1 MSEANELMKNVSREF
16 NLQLQEQ
23 ISAEQILS
31 TLAERINQLITT
43 DFNELLRILYRLDVS
58 EPKLKQLLKEHP
70 DADAGK
76 LIAQLIVERQVQK
89 QKSRQQFRQRDET
102 IPDDEKW

>member
-58 EPKLKQLLKEHP
+58 EPKLKQLLKQHP

-76 LIAQLIVERQVQK
+76 LIAQLIVERQAEK